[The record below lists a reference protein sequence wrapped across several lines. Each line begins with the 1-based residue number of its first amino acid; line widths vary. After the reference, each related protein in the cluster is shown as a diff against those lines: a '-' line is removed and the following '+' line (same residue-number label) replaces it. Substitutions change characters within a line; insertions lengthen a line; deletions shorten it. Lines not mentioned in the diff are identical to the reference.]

1 MSTPLDVLI
10 IGAGISGIGMA
21 CHLQRDSPGSRFAII
36 DRRSRIGGTWD
47 LFRYPGVRSDSD
59 MFTFGYSFRP
69 WHAFKVLADGASIR
83 SYLTDTARE
92 YDVERH
98 IRFNRKVL
106 RAEFSTAT
114 SLWTV
119 TVLDEASGREERIQG
134 RVLVNCTGY
143 YNYDRG
149 HDPDFPGQEAFKGQR
164 IHPQFWPENL
174 DYAGKRVVVIGS
186 GATAMTV
193 VPAMAESAAKV
204 TMVQR
209 SPTYVFSIPGTDKIA
224 KAMTRVMPK
233 KWAFALTRARN
244 LALLRLMYFGSLRY
258 PEMAKKLYIGSVR
271 KALGEQADM
280 RNWTPRYKPWDE
292 RLCAV
297 PDGDLF
303 QAIKRGRAEVIT
315 AGIERFTEGGLKLD
329 DGREIPADIIVT
341 ATGLDVRVFG
351 NITVAVDGQTVDPAQ
366 RLTYKATLLE
376 GLPNCAWIVGYIN
389 APWTLKAD
397 IAARYICRLVNHLK
411 ASGSSR
417 FVAVAPPGEIADDN
431 IFGGLKSNYVK
442 RAASTLPRQ
451 GRSGPWRVEHDYRRD
466 KPILL
471 EAPVDDGVLQFVPA
485 SAASG
490 DTATAARTAA
500 AA

>member
-1 MSTPLDVLI
+1 MNTPLDVLI

-21 CHLQRDSPGSRFAII
+21 CHLQRESPGTRFAVL

-98 IRFNRKVL
+98 IRFGQKIL
-106 RAEFSTAT
+106 RAEFSTQT
-114 SLWTV
+114 NLWTV
-119 TVLDEASGREERIQG
+119 TSLDEASGTEQRIQG

-174 DYAGKRVVVIGS
+174 DYTGKQVVVIGS

-193 VPAMAESAAKV
+193 VPAMADKAARV

-209 SPTYVFSIPGTDKIA
+209 SPTYVFSIPGTDRIA

-233 KWAFALTRARN
+233 KWAFAITRARN
-244 LALLRLMYFGSLRY
+244 LALLKLMYFGSLKY
-258 PEMAKKLYIGSVR
+258 PEAAKKLYIGSVR
-271 KALGEQADM
+271 RALGPEADM
-280 RNWTPRYKPWDE
+280 RNWTPRYNPWDE

-303 QAIKRGRAEVIT
+303 KAIRKGRAEVVT
-315 AGIERFTEGGLKLD
+315 AEIERFTESGLKLK
-329 DGREIPADIIVT
+329 DGREIPADILVT

-351 NITVAVDGQTVDPAQ
+351 GIEVVVDGNLMQPAQ

-376 GLPNCAWIVGYIN
+376 GIPNCAWIVGYIN

-411 ASGSSR
+411 ATGSGR
-417 FVAVAPPGEIADDN
+417 FVAVAPPGEIADDT

-442 RAASTLPRQ
+442 RAAGTLPRQ
-451 GRSGPWRVEHDYRRD
+451 GRTGPWRVIHDYARD

-471 EAPVDDGVLQFVPA
+471 DAPVDDGILQFVAEGSPA
-485 SAASG
+485 QPAPA
-490 DTATAARTAA
+490 AARVAA
-500 AA
+500 A